1 MKTPKY
7 TDTHRHARGYADS
20 AETEKPGYLARRF
33 AKIRAEQAEQKAATE
48 AKVQPI
54 KRAVSK

>member
-1 MKTPKY
+1 MSIHDKKW
-7 TDTHRHARGYADS
+7 RYADS
-20 AETEKPGYLARRF
+20 NETRKPGYLARRF

-54 KRAVSK
+54 RKQGAK